1 MKPNFSFV
9 LAATVALGLSATAVS
24 AQQAADQPAAAT
36 PPVLLPAMNG
46 PLSANPTPF
55 KIDAGPLGDIY
66 ATGAVSGLG
75 QWTHNFGPGDR
86 RWVSD
91 VANGQAFLNKTEGVF
106 QFFVQAGA
114 YSLPSLGTPYLKAGK
129 AIDATYGPIPQA
141 FIKIAPT
148 DSFNVMIGK
157 LPTLIGAEA
166 TFTFENRNIERGLLW
181 NQEPAVSRGVQVNYT
196 TGPLALSVSLNDG
209 FYSERFSSV
218 SGSATY
224 TIDSSNTVAVVA
236 GTNLGETRFS
246 TSATPLLLN
255 NQSIYNLIYTFS
267 SGPWVIQP
275 YLQYTRVPSLPRLGS
290 PVATSTFGGALLAQY
305 TVSEHVSLPVRVEGI
320 ASSGNARNG
329 APNLLYG
336 PGSNAWSITVTPTVQ
351 YGRLFARLEGS
362 YVKATDTVPGAAFG
376 AAGNATSQARLLAEV
391 GVLF

>member
-1 MKPNFSFV
+1 M
-9 LAATVALGLSATAVS
+9 
-24 AQQAADQPAAAT
+24 
-36 PPVLLPAMNG
+36 
-46 PLSANPTPF
+46 
-55 KIDAGPLGDIY
+55 
-66 ATGAVSGLG
+66 
-75 QWTHNFGPGDR
+75 
-86 RWVSD
+86 
-91 VANGQAFLNKTEGVF
+91 
-106 QFFVQAGA
+106 
-114 YSLPSLGTPYLKAGK
+114 
-129 AIDATYGPIPQA
+129 
-141 FIKIAPT
+141 
-148 DSFNVMIGK
+148 
-157 LPTLIGAEA
+157 
-166 TFTFENRNIERGLLW
+166 
-181 NQEPAVSRGVQVNYT
+181 
-196 TGPLALSVSLNDG
+196 
-209 FYSERFSSV
+209 
-218 SGSATY
+218 
-224 TIDSSNTVAVVA
+224 VA

-305 TVSEHVSLPVRVEGI
+305 TVSEHVSLPVRVEVI